1 VFELFSAAARRV
13 VSHAGEESDRLGHF
27 YIGPEHLL
35 VGLLV
40 EGDDVAASTLVAH
53 GVDLSSVRTDIANL
67 VASGR
72 LAAPGSR
79 QHELLQSFG
88 IDLDSMRG
96 RMEAV
101 FGDQAVIHATTRV
114 MGRRRPRSCQ
124 IPVWPPLP
132 RGGKAFVVKR
142 ALHLAGGEAD
152 AHGERIVE
160 PGHLLIGLLRD
171 GHDPVGAQMSRR
183 SRREAPRLGLPTS
196 GPHVIRQIIEVHGLP
211 LEALTQAAVDALYS
225 PT

>member
-13 VSHAGEESDRLGHF
+13 VTLAQGESDRLGHF

-35 VGLLV
+35 IGLLV
-40 EGDDVAASTLVAH
+40 EGDDLAASTLVAH
-53 GVDLSSVRTDIANL
+53 GLDLSSVRADIASL

-88 IDLDSMRG
+88 IDLDAMRG

-101 FGDQAVIHATTRV
+101 FGEQAVIHATTRV
-114 MGRRRPRSCQ
+114 IGRRRPRSCQ

-132 RGGKAFVVKR
+132 QGGKGFVVKG
-142 ALHLAGGEAD
+142 ALHLAGMEAD
-152 AHGERIVE
+152 AHAERIIE

-171 GHDPVGAQMSRR
+171 GHDPVGAHMSRR
-183 SRREAPRLGLPTS
+183 SRREAPRLGLPTV
-196 GPHVIRQIIEVHGLP
+196 GPHVIREIIEMHGLT
-211 LEALTQAAVDALYS
+211 LEAMLNF
-225 PT
+225 